1 MAPRRDSP
9 GAGSLSPVSALKAD
23 YDTLEARV
31 ENMRALGTDASD
43 QVLLDSLVC
52 VIKRYRALG
61 GATRSPSGSQ
71 DRRRGNLDEAS
82 SAETR
87 KTRKDGVGNFDA
99 GKDGVGNFDAGNCA
113 QALRKGSSE
122 SASRSMNDFALG
134 LKNPLPIL
142 KILSCWDKDGWRGGF
157 MDRDGAAGGRQLS
170 EPDMQWLE
178 CDCDQGTVR
187 RRRRYRKTPTAAHT
201 Q

>member
-1 MAPRRDSP
+1 
-9 GAGSLSPVSALKAD
+9 
-23 YDTLEARV
+23 
-31 ENMRALGTDASD
+31 MRALGTDESD
-43 QVLLDSLVC
+43 QALLDSLAC
-52 VIKRYRALG
+52 VIKRYHALG

-122 SASRSMNDFALG
+122 SASRSMNDFGLG
-134 LKNPLPIL
+134 LKNPLPTL
-142 KILSCWDKDGWRGGF
+142 KVLSRWDTDGWWGGS
-157 MDRDGAAGGRQLS
+157 MNRDGAAGGRQLS
-170 EPDMQWLE
+170 EPGMQWVE
-178 CDCDQGTVR
+178 CDCDQGTER
-187 RRRRYRKTPTAAHT
+187 RRRRYRKTPIAAHT

>member
-1 MAPRRDSP
+1 MAPRRDSL
-9 GAGSLSPVSALKAD
+9 GAGSLSPVSALNAE

-31 ENMRALGTDASD
+31 ESMRALGTDESD
-43 QVLLDSLVC
+43 QALLDSLAC

-87 KTRKDGVGNFDA
+87 KTRKDGMGNFDA

-187 RRRRYRKTPTAAHT
+187 RRRRYRKTPIAAHT

>member
-1 MAPRRDSP
+1 MAPRRDSL
-9 GAGSLSPVSALKAD
+9 GAGSLSPVSALNAE

-31 ENMRALGTDASD
+31 ESMRALGTDESD
-43 QVLLDSLVC
+43 QALLDSLAC
-52 VIKRYRALG
+52 VIKRYHALG

-87 KTRKDGVGNFDA
+87 KTRKDGMGNFDA

-178 CDCDQGTVR
+178 RDCDQGTER

>member
-1 MAPRRDSP
+1 
-9 GAGSLSPVSALKAD
+9 
-23 YDTLEARV
+23 
-31 ENMRALGTDASD
+31 MRALGTDESD
-43 QVLLDSLVC
+43 QALLDSLAC
-52 VIKRYRALG
+52 VIKRYHALG

-142 KILSCWDKDGWRGGF
+142 KVLSRWDTDGWWGGS

>member
-1 MAPRRDSP
+1 MAPRRDSL
-9 GAGSLSPVSALKAD
+9 GAGSLSPVSALNAE

-31 ENMRALGTDASD
+31 ESMRALGTDESD
-43 QVLLDSLVC
+43 QALLDSLAC

-87 KTRKDGVGNFDA
+87 KTRKDGMGNFDA

-134 LKNPLPIL
+134 LKNPLPTL
-142 KILSCWDKDGWRGGF
+142 KVLSRWDTDGWWGGS
-157 MDRDGAAGGRQLS
+157 MNRDGAAGGRQLS

-178 CDCDQGTVR
+178 CDCDQGTER
-187 RRRRYRKTPTAAHT
+187 RRRRYRKTPIAAHT

>member
-1 MAPRRDSP
+1 MAPRRDSL
-9 GAGSLSPVSALKAD
+9 GAGSLSPVSALNAE

-31 ENMRALGTDASD
+31 ESMRALGTDESD
-43 QVLLDSLVC
+43 QALLDSLAC

-122 SASRSMNDFALG
+122 SASRSMNDF
-134 LKNPLPIL
+134 
-142 KILSCWDKDGWRGGF
+142 DGWWGGS

-178 CDCDQGTVR
+178 CDCDQGTER
-187 RRRRYRKTPTAAHT
+187 RRRRYRKTPIAAHT

>member
-1 MAPRRDSP
+1 MAPRRDSL
-9 GAGSLSPVSALKAD
+9 GAGSLSPVSALNAE

-31 ENMRALGTDASD
+31 ESMRALGTDESD
-43 QVLLDSLVC
+43 QALLDSLAC

-99 GKDGVGNFDAGNCA
+99 GNCA

-122 SASRSMNDFALG
+122 SASRSMNDF
-134 LKNPLPIL
+134 
-142 KILSCWDKDGWRGGF
+142 DGWWGGS

>member
-1 MAPRRDSP
+1 MAPRRDSL
-9 GAGSLSPVSALKAD
+9 GAGSLSPVRALKAD

-31 ENMRALGTDASD
+31 ESMRALGTDESD
-43 QVLLDSLVC
+43 QALLDLLAC

-87 KTRKDGVGNFDA
+87 MTRKDGG
-99 GKDGVGNFDAGNCA
+99 GNFDAGNCA
-113 QALRKGSSE
+113 QALRKGSLE
-122 SASRSMNDFALG
+122 SASRSMNGFALG

-142 KILSCWDKDGWRGGF
+142 KVLSCWDKDGWWGGS
-157 MDRDGAAGGRQLS
+157 MDRDGAAGGKQLPAGGRQLS

-178 CDCDQGTVR
+178 SDCDQGTE
-187 RRRRYRKTPTAAHT
+187 RRRRYRKTPTAVHKK
-201 Q
+201 

>member
-1 MAPRRDSP
+1 
-9 GAGSLSPVSALKAD
+9 
-23 YDTLEARV
+23 
-31 ENMRALGTDASD
+31 MRALGTDESD
-43 QVLLDSLVC
+43 QALLDSLAC
-52 VIKRYRALG
+52 VIKRYHALG

-87 KTRKDGVGNFDA
+87 KTRKDGVGNFDAGKDGVGNFDAGKDGVGNFDA

-178 CDCDQGTVR
+178 CDCDQGTER
-187 RRRRYRKTPTAAHT
+187 RRRRYRKTPIAAHT